1 MSNSQLPDVLNV
13 KPLNAIQTMNVET
26 NQLDP
31 IVITQNLC
39 RFVLERKGILDV
51 GSVITMSVHPVDAT
65 GDKKCFLPTKTG
77 CHSLVKKAL
86 LKVGTKVLATSD
98 MYGTHQTIRRAF
110 KTNEEKSQKDFVKNG
125 THDVFEPD
133 NAGTGKYQMKDV
145 IYDATGA
152 AATIDPSVQITLS
165 ETECPVFSIRL
176 SELFPMMR
184 NVQLPL
190 YLMNEPVSIEITW
203 NAQRDGAADLGKMLC
218 FQSGFVSG
226 GGKTGAKIGLDNVK
240 FLADYLTYE
249 DERMSQT
256 AKLVN
261 SATGLVMPYEDMIVT
276 NTNVPAVAPAP
287 AGAAVSTQTITR
299 DLGLS
304 GRNVRQILLH
314 DRPQIGGAVVANELM
329 GQYNSASF
337 NVASAYNWRVN
348 DQTVY
353 SREVRLEARKANQL
367 SHCFGTPINCL
378 AAEYSSDPLTNK
390 QVANHPITNDVISDS
405 TFEGHTMDSISAQM
419 HFEGVDLSTSPLNIP
434 NSGLRVGQKPVEH
447 LRTIYRTAENN
458 SPRVS
463 TYFST
468 VERAFVLRNGLVSVS
483 A

>member
-1 MSNSQLPDVLNV
+1 MSLPDVLNV
-13 KPLNAIQTMNVET
+13 KPLNAIETMNIET
-26 NQLDP
+26 SQLDP
-31 IVITQNLC
+31 IVINQNLC

-51 GSVITMSVHPVDAT
+51 GSVITMSVHPTDDTA
-65 GDKKCFLPTKTG
+65 DKKCFLPIKTG
-77 CHSLVKKAL
+77 CHALVKKAL

-133 NAGTGKYQMKDV
+133 NAGVGKYQMKDV
-145 IYDATGA
+145 IYA
-152 AATIDPSVQITLS
+152 AAGTAGTIDPSVQITVS

-176 SELFPMMR
+176 SDLFPMMR

-203 NAQRDGAADLGKMLC
+203 NTQTDGAASLGKMLS
-218 FQSGFVSG
+218 FQSGFAG
-226 GGKTGAKIGLDNVK
+226 TTGAKIGTDNVK

-261 SATGLVMPYEDMIVT
+261 SDTGLVMPYEDMIVT

-287 AGAAVSTQTITR
+287 TGTTVSTQHITR

-304 GRNVRQILLH
+304 GRNVRQILVH
-314 DRPQIGGAVVANELM
+314 DRPQIGGGVAANTLL
-329 GQYNSASF
+329 GQYNSAAF
-337 NVASAYNWRVN
+337 NVPDSYNWRIN

-353 SREVRLEARKANQL
+353 SREVRLEARKSNQL

-378 AAEYSSDPLTNK
+378 SAEYSTDPLTNK
-390 QVANHPITNDVISDS
+390 QAANQPINNDVVSAS
-405 TFEGHTMDSISAQM
+405 TFEGLVMTAVQGQM

-434 NSGLRVGQKPVEH
+434 NSGIKVGQKPVEH
-447 LRTIYRTAENN
+447 LRTIYRTAQNN
-458 SPRVS
+458 SPRVL

-468 VERAFVLRNGLVSVS
+468 VERAFVLRNGLISVS

>member
-1 MSNSQLPDVLNV
+1 MSNSQLPYVLNV
-13 KPLNAIQTMNVET
+13 KPLNAIETMNIQT

-31 IVITQNLC
+31 IVINQNLC

-51 GSVITMSVHPVDAT
+51 GSVITMSVHPTDANA
-65 GDKKCFLPTKTG
+65 DKKCFLPIKTG

-125 THDVFEPD
+125 THDVLEPD
-133 NAGTGKYQMKDV
+133 NAGVGKYQLKDV
-145 IYDATGA
+145 IYDAAGTA
-152 AATIDPSVQITLS
+152 STIDPSVQITVS

-190 YLMNEPVSIEITW
+190 YLMNEPVSIELTW
-203 NAQRDGAADLGKMLC
+203 NTQVDGAGTLGKMLS
-218 FQSGFVSG
+218 FQQGFAG
-226 GGKTGAKIGLDNVK
+226 TTGAKIGTDNVK

-261 SATGLVMPYEDMIVT
+261 SQQGLVMPYEDMIVT
-276 NTNVPAVAPAP
+276 NTNVPALAAAPTGAEVVAQS
-287 AGAAVSTQTITR
+287 VTR

-314 DRPQIGGAVVANELM
+314 DRPAVANVVL
-329 GQYNSASF
+329 GQYNSLAF
-337 NVASAYNWRVN
+337 NVADSYNWRIN
-348 DQTVY
+348 DQTIY
-353 SREVRLEARKANQL
+353 SREVRQEARKANQIAQ
-367 SHCFGTPINCL
+367 CFGTPINCL
-378 AAEYSSDPLTNK
+378 AGEYSTDPLTNK
-390 QVANHPITNDVISDS
+390 QTANHPINNNVISSS
-405 TFEGHTMDSISAQM
+405 TFEGHAMTELQGQM

-434 NSGLRVGQKPVEH
+434 NTGMKVGQKPVEH
-447 LRTIYRTAENN
+447 LRTISRTAQNN
-458 SPRVS
+458 AARVC